1 MYQSSARNSYF
12 DVLLDPTAI
21 AILGSIAL
29 HAIIA
34 ASFPF
39 LFHPEKPTKKA
50 DTGSVKVVELTPNE
64 LQRIPQAPAPV
75 IPQALP
81 SVYQPSTPVAPVA
94 PPRTPKISTAPQTI
108 PSSPIRTQPKGTIKP
123 SPVIKG
129 QKAKPQ
135 AQPAPPLFDP
145 NITFQPSPIP
155 SKSATKSK
163 TTSKPSPQPSQQPVK
178 PVNPTP
184 VVSPKPQQTPGTDTD
199 NSSEEPQPQA
209 QPATPGK
216 TSQQPAKTPQPSGSP
231 SATPGNQTPVIPSVN
246 SGGSGGTGF
255 YGESAQAAAAK
266 MAEYKSKYQQ
276 LVIYPPKKLLFL
288 PYPPEVPCSRVK
300 EPPFVAM
307 MTVFS
312 KVPENANSSIMGE
325 STAPSD
331 DVSIFQDKDNQTNR
345 KIASDYL
352 IKKILE
358 EVNTADKD
366 RPAGDKN
373 KPVLYQ
379 YRVQFDPAT
388 CKN

>member
-1 MYQSSARNSYF
+1 MYQSSTRNSYF

-39 LFHPEKPTKKA
+39 LFQPETPTKKV

-75 IPQALP
+75 IPQTLP
-81 SVYQPSTPVAPVA
+81 PVYQPSTPIAPVA

-108 PSSPIRTQPKGTIKP
+108 PSSPIRPPQKGTVKP
-123 SPVIKG
+123 PPVKKT
-129 QKAKPQ
+129 QTATPQ
-135 AQPAPPLFDP
+135 RQPAAPLFDP

-155 SKSATKSK
+155 NKSPAKPTIAT
-163 TTSKPSPQPSQQPVK
+163 KPSPQPAK
-178 PVNPTP
+178 PATP
-184 VVSPKPQQTPGTDTD
+184 AASPKPMPKTGTDDD
-199 NSSEEPQPQA
+199 NSAEQPQPQPL
-209 QPATPGK
+209 PATPGK
-216 TSQQPAKTPQPSGSP
+216 TSQQQTATPQPSGSP
-231 SATPGNQTPVIPSVN
+231 SATPGTSTASPPPAGT
-246 SGGSGGTGF
+246 GGDGTGTGF

-307 MTVFS
+307 MAVFS
-312 KVPENANSSIMGE
+312 KVPENSNSSIMGE

-345 KIASDYL
+345 KIAADYL

-358 EVNTADKD
+358 EVNTADKN
-366 RPAGDKN
+366 RPVGDKN

-388 CKN
+388 CKK